1 MWNDGDVLYCSPT
14 TPGQLTNVQPSTPN
28 YIIPTA
34 FVIHS
39 ATNGTIAVRVPTLH
53 TAKEVNYSNA
63 VSLLTASN
71 LQDAV
76 DELASEKVDK
86 TTLVNG
92 KALSSNVTL
101 TASDVGA
108 PSGSGTSTGTNTG
121 DQDLSGLVPKTRT
134 LTING
139 TTYDLSADRSW
150 TISAGG
156 GGGPSSILSYS
167 QGGTVV
173 SGTINGFVMRR
184 AGTLNTFGIDVSV
197 LPTGSNL
204 TVDLRKNG
212 TSVLSAPLSI
222 TTTESATNGI
232 YSVKTGDAGKATI
245 ATSAYSAGDV
255 YSLVI
260 VAGSTSPGY
269 NLNVE
274 AIGTNS

>member
-1 MWNDGDVLYCSPT
+1 MTENVLPGADGKATTFGKIRHINTSMWNDGDVLYCSPT
-14 TPGQLTNVQPSTPN
+14 TPGELTNVKPSTPN
-28 YIIPTA
+28 YVIPTA

-53 TAKEVNYSNA
+53 EADEVKYSNA

-71 LQDAV
+71 IQDAI
-76 DELASEKVDK
+76 DELNFEKVNK
-86 TTLVNG
+86 TTNVNG
-92 KALSSNVTL
+92 YSLATNVTL

-108 PSGSGTSTGTNTG
+108 PSGSGTSTGTNTA
-121 DQDLSGLVPKTRT
+121 DQDLSLLVPKTRT

-139 TTYDLSADRSW
+139 TSYDLSADRSW
-150 TISAGG
+150 TISAGGG

-173 SGTINGFVMRR
+173 SGTVNGFVMRR
-184 AGTLNTFGIDVSV
+184 AGTLNTFGINVSV

-222 TTTESATNGI
+222 TTTESATNGV
-232 YSVKTGDAGKATI
+232 YSVNT
-245 ATSAYSAGDV
+245 
-255 YSLVI
+255 
-260 VAGSTSPGY
+260 
-269 NLNVE
+269 
-274 AIGTNS
+274 